1 MKITNEVKVLIYC
14 IKCGKANIDTA
25 NFCYGCGERI
35 HKGVEANRGGRP
47 SGSAAVTIQPSGNI
61 GKVCPFCQTPFKNE
75 AEIILCPECRMPHH
89 IECWQENNGQCTIF
103 GCKGQGVIRSNIT
116 PPVNVPLRGARQ
128 NQAITG
134 NSEGRLTLGGSLIAL
149 SFFII
154 FIGAITGL
162 LVTKWEFY
170 SQIIGIGMI
179 FMLVGGI
186 LKIANSK

>member
-1 MKITNEVKVLIYC
+1 MIYC

-35 HKGVEANRGGRP
+35 NKGAEANQGGRP

-103 GCKGQGVIRSNIT
+103 GCKGQGTLRNNAAS
-116 PPVNVPLRGARQ
+116 PVNVPLQGEVQ
-128 NQAITG
+128 NQVVQDTDDD
-134 NSEGRLTLGGSLIAL
+134 SLLHLGRLLVVFSFLTPDAINEASLAL
-149 SFFII
+149 
-154 FIGAITGL
+154 
-162 LVTKWEFY
+162 
-170 SQIIGIGMI
+170 
-179 FMLVGGI
+179 
-186 LKIANSK
+186 